1 MFSEPLLLACTI
13 CFGNADSPLLDA
25 ARIGVLTMAGVTICV
40 LAGVARWVVRLAR
53 LSREHES
60 SR

>member
-1 MFSEPLLLACTI
+1 MPSESLLVACTI
-13 CFGNADSPLLDA
+13 CFANADSPLLDA
-25 ARIGVLTMAGVTICV
+25 ARVGVLTMVGVTTCV
-40 LAGVARWVVRLAR
+40 LAGFARWVVRLAR